1 MTGASHGLLLDDAR
15 ALLVILRGALDH
27 EHHGEFLLL
36 APLVLD
42 LAIVIERVLEQGVS
56 VVQVEV
62 VGDDGHRQAGGEDA
76 RERAHGAHQV
86 AHHRLG
92 VHVAVADRRQRDD
105 RPPVAVR
112 DRPERFLL
120 EELGVVDDDGEDEHD
135 DEDEDEQHEQLAQA
149 RLERE
154 QQDLDGRVVTRH
166 AQHAADTQHAQ
177 HHDEEVDGQQLHVD
191 AHVVQQHDVFDPHGQ
206 HAQHVDDVH
215 RRLPEA
221 DAVGR
226 GDETHD
232 ELDREEARAER
243 VELLEHRVR
252 LRRQDVLQLRVV
264 RQLLVVRRDRRL
276 RRVLPHH
283 LVALR
288 RLAVQRHAQV
298 RQRLHA
304 QAADRREHDHEEH
317 QRPDLEAH
325 ETTAGQHSHSS
336 NSNKMMMMMREEEVV
351 EREREREGE

>member
-1 MTGASHGLLLDDAR
+1 MIGASHGLLLDDAL
-15 ALLVILRGALDH
+15 ALFVILRGALDH

-36 APLVLD
+36 APFVLD

-62 VGDDGHRQAGGEDA
+62 VGNDGHRQAGREDA

-92 VHVAVADRRQRDD
+92 VHVTVADRRQRDD

-112 DRPERFLL
+112 DRSERFLL

-135 DEDEDEQHEQLAQA
+135 DEDEYEQHEQLAQA
-149 RLERE
+149 RLQRE
-154 QQDLDGRVVTRH
+154 QQDLDGRVVARH

-191 AHVVQQHDVFDPHGQ
+191 AHVVQQHDVLDPHRQ

-215 RRLPEA
+215 GRLPEA

-226 GDETHD
+226 GDEPHD
-232 ELDREEARAER
+232 ELDREETRAER

-264 RQLLVVRRDRRL
+264 RELLVVRRDRRL
-276 RRVLPHH
+276 RRVVPGD
-283 LVALR
+283 LV
-288 RLAVQRHAQV
+288 RLLFRVQRHAQV
-298 RQRLHA
+298 RKRLHA
-304 QAADRREHDHEEH
+304 QAPDRREHDHEEH

-325 ETTAGQHSHSS
+325 ETTDSQQSDSHV
-336 NSNKMMMMMREEEVV
+336 MC
-351 EREREREGE
+351 